1 MTGFPFS
8 LGCTT
13 EPVGYPSVRQLI
25 ERYLLNVNTDRILLL
40 NVHYNKIY
48 FTYRHRTDG

>member
-13 EPVGYPSVRQLI
+13 EPVGHPSVRQLI
-25 ERYLLNVNTDRILLL
+25 ERYLLNVNTDEDSIAKCAL
-40 NVHYNKIY
+40 
-48 FTYRHRTDG
+48 